1 MVLAALLALCVA
13 LAALVAAGGYAGQA
27 PTQAPAAAPDAAY
40 APYSQ
45 RWRFGFDFA
54 LDFGDQIGDYDV
66 SQLCAGWYHNWA
78 TRTFPATP
86 DGIEFVQTIRVK
98 TFPVNDPESYDWNAL
113 QKLVRANPGALWQ
126 IGNEPDGDRWASCDN
141 RTPTDYAV
149 IFKLFHDR
157 IKAVDP
163 TALIANGPIIEA
175 SPVRVDCWLTRVWNE
190 YQRLYG
196 EPMPVDVWN
205 IHEQLLD
212 EAPEVGAS
220 IPLTCDPAL
229 GMHYSQQQNDSLEV
243 FIDHVLRMRQWMKNH
258 GQRNKPLIVSEY
270 GVMMPEGAGFTQDR
284 VSQFLESTVNFMLYT
299 TNANLGMPDDG
310 DRLVQRWAWY
320 SLNLPMDEQLY
331 NGSLFD
337 NETHALT
344 EVGRTYARLA
354 CAAAHPTPTPKGTP
368 LPAGVVREAE
378 SGSCH
383 GAMKRATLVSASDC
397 RYVYNVLG
405 SSVSDVTLAVYAP
418 RSGQYALWG
427 RSWATDWNNRTI
439 RVEVRRS
446 EDGLTL
452 PTVEWKVSPGST
464 WSWDKVGT
472 YSLSAGKWYTFR
484 FAAPVGK
491 TIQKLDRI
499 VVTSNLAW
507 TPGPGDVTVCN
518 PTPTRTPT
526 QSPTPT
532 ITRTPTHT
540 LTPTP
545 TRTPMPE
552 GPAGLSGTVS
562 YQGRGLAPSAAWE
575 GPLIVTAHLPE
586 DPIPAYTFNV
596 NSDEHGAF
604 EVPSGIIAGTYDV
617 GVRNLHSLRNLERN
631 VAIGSTPPAIDAGL
645 LREGDANLD
654 NWINALDFSILNA
667 TYWKQSGQAGFDAR
681 ADFNDDAWINA
692 LDFSLLNSNYWQQSD
707 RVAGASAGLSAVAVS
722 GGANAITP
730 FGNVAIR
737 VSPAIKTVADEQ
749 IFTLDV
755 YLDAG
760 TSPVDAVDC
769 EMSFSTTYLEGR
781 SITAGP
787 TLPANIGPGVYIGAG
802 TLGYHRTVSSGS
814 PAVTGTFKLF
824 TVEFRAKTPTS
835 STALSFGTVVV
846 AGNLVSHSVAK
857 QNGSITILA
866 ATATPTC
873 TNTPLTTAVP
883 KPSSTPTLA
892 AGVSELVLQQGLEGY
907 TGFVDTY
914 IDSYSPLR
922 NYEVSGP
929 ENQQLKLRTGNKSI
943 LLCVDLTAIPSDAT
957 VDQAWLTLYPTY
969 DSHRISVSVYEVL
982 TNWDVRAAT
991 WISATETTPW
1001 FTAGCSGTGTDRAGT
1016 PTTTRDLYP
1025 TTDGYTNYPF
1035 NFVITDLVRQWV
1047 ADPQAN
1053 QGLIIASDDSTAAE
1067 YGMHSSQSVTQEL
1080 RPRLVIRFRGG
1091 TVVTPSPTPT
1101 TGPTGTPTPIATP
1114 THTPSS
1120 NSGTIE
1126 GIVFEDLVPND
1137 SYDSGE
1143 PGVPGV
1149 LVQLLDQSNV
1159 LVDEQLTNVIGH
1171 YRFGDLSAGTYR
1183 VRGVSLPAGYALVDP
1198 APRVGGLPPGGTW
1211 VVNLGVRRTGV
1222 LPHRLN
1228 LPWIMRGR

>member
-1 MVLAALLALCVA
+1 
-13 LAALVAAGGYAGQA
+13 
-27 PTQAPAAAPDAAY
+27 
-40 APYSQ
+40 
-45 RWRFGFDFA
+45 
-54 LDFGDQIGDYDV
+54 
-66 SQLCAGWYHNWA
+66 
-78 TRTFPATP
+78 PATP

-175 SPVRVDCWLTRVWNE
+175 SPVRVDCWLTKVWNE

-692 LDFSLLNSNYWQQSD
+692 LDFSLLNSNYWQQGD
-707 RVAGASAGLSAVAVS
+707 AAVAPAARVAPHAVEPMSNVTVRVYPNAVS
-722 GGANAITP
+722 
-730 FGNVAIR
+730 
-737 VSPAIKTVADEQ
+737 VADEQ
-749 IFTLDV
+749 VFAVDV

-760 TSPVDAVDC
+760 TGKVDMVDC
-769 EMSFSTTYLEGR
+769 LMTYPAGNLEGL
-781 SITAGP
+781 SIIPDLNKLPQRVGSASLTFNAGG
-787 TLPANIGPGVYIGAG
+787 NV
-802 TLGYHRTVSSGS
+802 GYHYSVVSGS
-814 PAVTGTFKLF
+814 PGVSGTFRLF
-824 TVEFRAKTPTS
+824 TLQFRAKQPGSVSLHFT
-835 STALSFGTVVV
+835 TVTVGD
-846 AGNLVSHSVAK
+846 ADNPGDAHSATLDD
-857 QNGSITILA
+857 GSITILA
-866 ATATPTC
+866 ATATPTR
-873 TNTPLTTAVP
+873 TNTPPITPVP
-883 KPSSTPTLA
+883 EPSSTPTLA
-892 AGVSELVLQQGLEGY
+892 TGVSELVLQQGLEGY
-907 TGFVDTY
+907 SGFADTY
-914 IDSYSPLR
+914 IDSYSPLK
-922 NYEVSGP
+922 NYDVSGP
-929 ENQQLKLRTGNKSI
+929 DNQQLKLRSGNVKSI
-943 LLCVDLTAIPSDAT
+943 LLRADLTAIPSNAT

-982 TNWDVRAAT
+982 ANWDVRAAT
-991 WISATETTPW
+991 WVSATETTPW
-1001 FTAGCSGTGTDRAGT
+1001 FTAGCSGADTDRAGT
-1016 PTTTRDLYP
+1016 PITTRDLYP
-1025 TTDGYTNYPF
+1025 TTDSYTSYPF

-1053 QGLIIASDDSTAAE
+1053 LGLLLASSDSTAAE
-1067 YGMHSSQSVTQEL
+1067 YGMHSSQSATQAL
-1080 RPRLVIRFRGG
+1080 RPRLVIRFRAG

-1101 TGPTGTPTPIATP
+1101 GDLTGTPTPTATP
-1114 THTPSS
+1114 TYTPPPL

-1126 GIVFEDLVPND
+1126 GSVFEDLVAND

-1143 PGVPGV
+1143 PGVPGA
-1149 LVQLLDQSNV
+1149 LVQLLDQSNA
-1159 LVDEQLTNVIGH
+1159 LVDEQLTNIIGH
-1171 YRFGDLSAGTYR
+1171 YHFGDLPAGTYR
-1183 VRGVSLPAGYALVDP
+1183 IHGVSLPAGFALVDP

-1211 VVNLGVRRTGV
+1211 VVNLGARRTGV
-1222 LPHRLN
+1222 LPHTLN
-1228 LPWIMRGR
+1228 LPCIMRGR